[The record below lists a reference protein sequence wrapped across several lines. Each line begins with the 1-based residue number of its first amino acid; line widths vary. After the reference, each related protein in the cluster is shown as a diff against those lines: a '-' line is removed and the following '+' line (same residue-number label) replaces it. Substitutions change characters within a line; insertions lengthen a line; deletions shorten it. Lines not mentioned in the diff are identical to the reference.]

1 MKHAIL
7 TCTVYLHEFYKPF
20 CSLIYIANC
29 DVIDTRLGPVILIKL
44 HYTEL
49 NLSYDIYKKN
59 RKLIVSAIML

>member
-1 MKHAIL
+1 M
-7 TCTVYLHEFYKPF
+7 
-20 CSLIYIANC
+20 
-29 DVIDTRLGPVILIKL
+29 VIDTRLGPVILIKL